1 MPYAKLNGANLW
13 YTDSLHGDETILFV
27 HGLLLSGQM
36 YSDQV
41 AALEPAFRCVTLDLR
56 GQGKSRV
63 EETGYNIENLTAD
76 VVALIKQLNLAPCH
90 FVGLSMGGFIGLR
103 LGIDHP
109 ELLRSLVLVDTTAD
123 PEPASSGRKYKFMTW
138 IVKWLGFSPV
148 IGSIM
153 KIMFGRSFLAD
164 PQKSEL
170 QSLWKE
176 RILSNDRIGILKSAL
191 GVIDRKGVASE
202 AAKIKCPCAVMV
214 GEEDVATPPQKSQ
227 RIHAAIDGSRMVT
240 IAGAGHSAPIE
251 QPDAVTQA
259 LQDFLSSLDRHEQ
272 K

>member
-13 YTDSLHGDETILFV
+13 YTDSQHGDETIIFV
-27 HGLLLSGQM
+27 HGLLLSGEM
-36 YSDQV
+36 YLKQV
-41 AALEPAFRCVTLDLR
+41 EALESGYRCVTLDLR
-56 GQGKSRV
+56 GQGQS
-63 EETGYNIENLTAD
+63 EAAETGYDIDSLTGD
-76 VVALIKQLNLAPCH
+76 VVAVIDLLDLAPCH

-103 LGIDHP
+103 IGIYHP
-109 ELLRSLVLVDTTAD
+109 DLLLSLALLDTSAD
-123 PEPASSGRKYKFMTW
+123 PEPSGSARKYRFMAW
-138 IVKWLGFSPV
+138 IVKWLGFRPV

-227 RIHAAIDGSRMVT
+227 RMHAAIDGSRMVI

-259 LQDFLSSLDRHEQ
+259 LQDFLSSLDRHE
-272 K
+272 